1 VPGRLPETRDR
12 VSRVV
17 DHWTLELL
25 NLRLVPRGLDSAI
38 HRLAVARL
46 VSLAGTQAAYI
57 ALIALIYD
65 KSNGS
70 GIWIAAALVAGLGAR
85 VVSAP
90 WAGALGDYFDR
101 RLVMIASDLA
111 AATCFVALSQF
122 DSLPLLVGLAAI
134 AGVAEAPFGAASGAL
149 VAMLVPEDR
158 RGWANGTLSMGTAGG
173 NLIGAAFGGVFV
185 ATAGASGAFLI
196 NAGSFVASAALAV
209 SIKGRFVARDP
220 ANHEKQDVWRGVR
233 ILVSER
239 VLRLSVSS
247 IALVALALA
256 MGNVAEYPL
265 FVSIGAGKVG
275 FGIAVAAWG
284 AGQIAGGKLASRLV
298 GARLERLAIIA
309 GCALTSV
316 VVGIF
321 GGIPV
326 FFLIAALSVLG
337 GLGNSLLNIGLVM
350 SVQRWS
356 PPEVQS
362 RTFAAVEALAN
373 TAVGVSLIAGGL
385 LLAPLGPRGVYLLA
399 GGLGVLAVIIAFRIP
414 REPAPLKLDEAP
426 ASESEPD
433 RRESSSK
440 MRVPKLRPA

>member
-1 VPGRLPETRDR
+1 VIGPRD
-12 VSRVV
+12 S
-17 DHWTLELL
+17 T
-25 NLRLVPRGLDSAI
+25 I

-46 VSLAGTQAAYI
+46 ISLAGTQAAYI

-65 KSNGS
+65 RSGGS
-70 GIWIAAALVAGLGAR
+70 GLWISAALVAGLGAR
-85 VVSAP
+85 VLTAP
-90 WAGALGDYFDR
+90 WAGAVGDYFDR
-101 RLVMIASDLA
+101 RRVMIGSDLA
-111 AATCFVALSQF
+111 AAACFVALSQF
-122 DSLPLLVGLAAI
+122 NSLPLLVGLAAV

-149 VAMLVPEDR
+149 VAMLVPEER
-158 RGWANGTLSMGTAGG
+158 RGWANGALSMGTAGG
-173 NLIGAAFGGVFV
+173 NLVGAAFGGVFV

-196 NAGSFVASAALAV
+196 NAGTFVVSAALAA
-209 SIKGRFVARDP
+209 SIGGRFVARDT
-220 ANHEKQDVWRGVR
+220 ASHETQDMWQGVR
-233 ILVSER
+233 ILLSER

-265 FVSIGAGKVG
+265 FASIGAGKVG

-284 AGQIAGGKLASRLV
+284 VGQIAGAKLGTQIV

-326 FFLIAALSVLG
+326 FLLIAALSILG

-356 PPEVQS
+356 PPEALS

-373 TAVGVSLIAGGL
+373 TAVGVSLVAGGL

-414 REPAPLKLDEAP
+414 REPMQLKTDEAP
-426 ASESEPD
+426 VPEATSD
-433 RRESSSK
+433 RRESQLT
-440 MRVPKLRPA
+440 MRVRTPLQA

>member
-1 VPGRLPETRDR
+1 VIGRRD
-12 VSRVV
+12 S
-17 DHWTLELL
+17 T
-25 NLRLVPRGLDSAI
+25 I

-46 VSLAGTQAAYI
+46 ISLAGTQAAYI

-65 KSNGS
+65 KSGGS
-70 GIWIAAALVAGLGAR
+70 GLWISAALVAGLGAR
-85 VVSAP
+85 VLSAP
-90 WAGALGDYFDR
+90 WAGAVGDYFDR

-111 AATCFVALSQF
+111 AAACFVALSQF
-122 DSLPLLVGLAAI
+122 NSLPLLVGLAAI
-134 AGVAEAPFGAASGAL
+134 AGVAEAPFGAAAGAL
-149 VAMLVPEDR
+149 VSMLVPEER

-173 NLIGAAFGGVFV
+173 SLIGAAFGGVFV

-196 NAGSFVASAALAV
+196 NAGSFVISAALAA
-209 SIKGRFVARDP
+209 SIGGRFVARDT
-220 ANHEKQDVWRGVR
+220 ASHEKQDVWQGVR
-233 ILVSER
+233 ILLRER

-265 FVSIGAGKVG
+265 FASIGAGKVG

-284 AGQIAGGKLASRLV
+284 VGQIAGGKLASRIV
-298 GARLERLAIIA
+298 GARLERLAIIT

-326 FFLIAALSVLG
+326 FLVIAALSILG

-356 PPEVQS
+356 PPEAQS

-373 TAVGVSLIAGGL
+373 TAVAISLIAGGL

-414 REPAPLKLDEAP
+414 REPAPLKTDEAP
-426 ASESEPD
+426 VSDVESY
-433 RRESSSK
+433 RRESQSK
-440 MRVPKLRPA
+440 MRVPSPLPA

>member
-1 VPGRLPETRDR
+1 
-12 VSRVV
+12 
-17 DHWTLELL
+17 
-25 NLRLVPRGLDSAI
+25 
-38 HRLAVARL
+38 
-46 VSLAGTQAAYI
+46 LAGTQAAYI

-65 KSNGS
+65 KSDGS
-70 GIWIAAALVAGLGAR
+70 GVWIAAALVAGLGAR
-85 VVSAP
+85 VLSAP

-111 AATCFVALSQF
+111 AAACFVALSQF
-122 DSLPLLVGLAAI
+122 DSLPLLVALAAV

-149 VAMLVPEDR
+149 VSMLVSEER
-158 RGWANGTLSMGTAGG
+158 RGWANGTLSMGSAGG
-173 NLIGAAFGGVFV
+173 NLIGAALGGVFV

-196 NAGSFVASAALAV
+196 NAGSFVVSAALAA
-209 SIKGRFVARDP
+209 SISGRFVARDTTMR
-220 ANHEKQDVWRGVR
+220 EKPDVWQGVR
-233 ILVSER
+233 TLASER

-275 FGIAVAAWG
+275 FGVAVAAWG
-284 AGQIAGGKLASRLV
+284 AGQIVGGKLASRIV
-298 GARLERLAIIA
+298 GARLERLAIIT

-321 GGIPV
+321 GGVPV
-326 FFLIAALSVLG
+326 FFLIAVLSVLG

-356 PPEVQS
+356 PPQVQS

-373 TAVGVSLIAGGL
+373 TAVAVSLIAGGL
-385 LLAPLGPRGVYLLA
+385 LLAPLGARGVYLLA

-414 REPAPLKLDEAP
+414 REPAPLKTDEAP
-426 ASESEPD
+426 SPNASSD
-433 RRESSSK
+433 RRDSTSK
-440 MRVPKLRPA
+440 MRLRNPLPA

>member
-1 VPGRLPETRDR
+1 
-12 VSRVV
+12 
-17 DHWTLELL
+17 
-25 NLRLVPRGLDSAI
+25 
-38 HRLAVARL
+38 
-46 VSLAGTQAAYI
+46 LAGTQAAYI

-65 KSNGS
+65 KSDGS
-70 GIWIAAALVAGLGAR
+70 GVWIAAALVAGLGAR
-85 VVSAP
+85 VLSAP
-90 WAGALGDYFDR
+90 WAGALGDYLDR

-111 AATCFVALSQF
+111 AAACFVALSQF
-122 DSLPLLVGLAAI
+122 DSLPLLVALAAV

-149 VAMLVPEDR
+149 VSMLVSEER
-158 RGWANGTLSMGTAGG
+158 RGWANGTLSMGSAGG
-173 NLIGAAFGGVFV
+173 NLIGAALGGVFV

-196 NAGSFVASAALAV
+196 NAGSFVVSAALAA
-209 SIKGRFVARDP
+209 SISGRFVARDTTMR
-220 ANHEKQDVWRGVR
+220 EKPDVWQGVR
-233 ILVSER
+233 TLASER

-275 FGIAVAAWG
+275 FGVAVAAWG
-284 AGQIAGGKLASRLV
+284 AGQIVGGKLASRIV
-298 GARLERLAIIA
+298 GARLERLAIIT

-321 GGIPV
+321 GGVPV
-326 FFLIAALSVLG
+326 FFLIAVLSVLG

-356 PPEVQS
+356 PPQVQS

-373 TAVGVSLIAGGL
+373 TAVAVSLIAGGL
-385 LLAPLGPRGVYLLA
+385 LLAPLGARGVYLLA

-414 REPAPLKLDEAP
+414 REPAPLKTDEAP
-426 ASESEPD
+426 SPNASSD
-433 RRESSSK
+433 RRDSTSK
-440 MRVPKLRPA
+440 MRLRNPLPA

>member
-1 VPGRLPETRDR
+1 MSE
-12 VSRVV
+12 SRA
-17 DHWTLELL
+17 
-25 NLRLVPRGLDSAI
+25 AI
-38 HRLAVARL
+38 HRLSVARL

-65 KSNGS
+65 KSDGS
-70 GIWIAAALVAGLGAR
+70 GVWIAAALVAGLGAR
-85 VVSAP
+85 VLSAP

-111 AATCFVALSQF
+111 AAACFVALSQF
-122 DSLPLLVGLAAI
+122 DSLPLLVALAAV

-149 VAMLVPEDR
+149 VSMLVSEER
-158 RGWANGTLSMGTAGG
+158 RGWANGTLSMGSAGG
-173 NLIGAAFGGVFV
+173 NLIGAALGGVFV

-196 NAGSFVASAALAV
+196 NAGSFVVSAALAA
-209 SIKGRFVARDP
+209 SISGRFVARDTTMR
-220 ANHEKQDVWRGVR
+220 EKPDVWQGVR
-233 ILVSER
+233 TLASER

-275 FGIAVAAWG
+275 FGVAVAAWG
-284 AGQIAGGKLASRLV
+284 AGQIVGGKLASRIV
-298 GARLERLAIIA
+298 GARLERLAIIT

-321 GGIPV
+321 GGVPV
-326 FFLIAALSVLG
+326 FFLIAVLSVLG

-356 PPEVQS
+356 PPQVQS

-373 TAVGVSLIAGGL
+373 TAVAVSLIAGGL
-385 LLAPLGPRGVYLLA
+385 LLAPLGARGVYLLA

-414 REPAPLKLDEAP
+414 REPAPLKTDEAP
-426 ASESEPD
+426 SPNASSD
-433 RRESSSK
+433 RRDSTSK
-440 MRVPKLRPA
+440 MRLRNPLPA

>member
-1 VPGRLPETRDR
+1 MSE
-12 VSRVV
+12 SRA
-17 DHWTLELL
+17 
-25 NLRLVPRGLDSAI
+25 AI
-38 HRLAVARL
+38 HRLSVARL
-46 VSLAGTQAAYI
+46 VSLVGTQAAYI

-65 KSNGS
+65 KSDGS
-70 GIWIAAALVAGLGAR
+70 GVWIAAALVAGLGAR
-85 VVSAP
+85 VLSAP

-111 AATCFVALSQF
+111 AAACFVALSQF
-122 DSLPLLVGLAAI
+122 DSLPLLVALAAV

-149 VAMLVPEDR
+149 VSMLVSEER
-158 RGWANGTLSMGTAGG
+158 RGWANGTLSMGSAGG
-173 NLIGAAFGGVFV
+173 NLIGAALGGVFV

-196 NAGSFVASAALAV
+196 NAGSFVVSAALAA
-209 SIKGRFVARDP
+209 SISGRFVARDTTMR
-220 ANHEKQDVWRGVR
+220 EKPDVWQGVR
-233 ILVSER
+233 TLASER

-275 FGIAVAAWG
+275 FGVAVAAWG
-284 AGQIAGGKLASRLV
+284 AGQIVGGKLASRIV
-298 GARLERLAIIA
+298 GARLERLAIIT

-321 GGIPV
+321 GGVPV
-326 FFLIAALSVLG
+326 FFLIAVLSVLG

-356 PPEVQS
+356 PPQVQS

-373 TAVGVSLIAGGL
+373 TAVAVSLIAGGL
-385 LLAPLGPRGVYLLA
+385 LLAPLGARGVYLLA

-414 REPAPLKLDEAP
+414 REPAPLKTDEAP
-426 ASESEPD
+426 SPNASSD
-433 RRESSSK
+433 RRDSTSK
-440 MRVPKLRPA
+440 MRLRNPLPA

>member
-1 VPGRLPETRDR
+1 
-12 VSRVV
+12 
-17 DHWTLELL
+17 
-25 NLRLVPRGLDSAI
+25 
-38 HRLAVARL
+38 
-46 VSLAGTQAAYI
+46 LAGTQAAYI

-65 KSNGS
+65 KSDGS
-70 GIWIAAALVAGLGAR
+70 GVWIAAALVAGLGAR
-85 VVSAP
+85 VLRAP

-111 AATCFVALSQF
+111 AAACFVALSQF
-122 DSLPLLVGLAAI
+122 DSLPLLVALAAVS
-134 AGVAEAPFGAASGAL
+134 GGAEAPFGAASGGL
-149 VAMLVPEDR
+149 VSMLVSEER
-158 RGWANGTLSMGTAGG
+158 RGWANGTLSMGSAGG
-173 NLIGAAFGGVFV
+173 NLIGAALGGVFV

-196 NAGSFVASAALAV
+196 NAGSFVVSAALAA
-209 SIKGRFVARDP
+209 SISGRFVARDTTMR
-220 ANHEKQDVWRGVR
+220 EKPDVWQGVR
-233 ILVSER
+233 TLASER

-275 FGIAVAAWG
+275 FGVAVAAWG
-284 AGQIAGGKLASRLV
+284 AGQIVGGKLASRIV
-298 GARLERLAIIA
+298 GARLERLAIIT

-321 GGIPV
+321 GGVPV
-326 FFLIAALSVLG
+326 FFLIAVLSVLG

-356 PPEVQS
+356 PPQVQS

-373 TAVGVSLIAGGL
+373 TAVAVSLIAGGL
-385 LLAPLGPRGVYLLA
+385 LLAPLGARGVYLLA

-414 REPAPLKLDEAP
+414 REPAPLKTDEAP
-426 ASESEPD
+426 SPNASSD
-433 RRESSSK
+433 RRDSTSK
-440 MRVPKLRPA
+440 MRLRNPLPA

>member
-1 VPGRLPETRDR
+1 
-12 VSRVV
+12 
-17 DHWTLELL
+17 
-25 NLRLVPRGLDSAI
+25 
-38 HRLAVARL
+38 
-46 VSLAGTQAAYI
+46 LAGTQAAYI

-65 KSNGS
+65 KSDGS
-70 GIWIAAALVAGLGAR
+70 GVWIAAALVAGLGAR
-85 VVSAP
+85 VLSAP

-111 AATCFVALSQF
+111 AAACFVALSQF
-122 DSLPLLVGLAAI
+122 DSLPLLVALAAV

-149 VAMLVPEDR
+149 VSMLVSEER
-158 RGWANGTLSMGTAGG
+158 RGWANGTLSMGSAGG
-173 NLIGAAFGGVFV
+173 NLIGAALGGVFV

-196 NAGSFVASAALAV
+196 NAGSFVVSAALAA
-209 SIKGRFVARDP
+209 SISGRFVARDTTMR
-220 ANHEKQDVWRGVR
+220 EKPDVWQGVR
-233 ILVSER
+233 TLASER

-256 MGNVAEYPL
+256 TGNVAEYPL

-275 FGIAVAAWG
+275 FGVAVAAWG
-284 AGQIAGGKLASRLV
+284 AGQIVGGKLASRIV
-298 GARLERLAIIA
+298 GARLERLAIIT

-321 GGIPV
+321 GGVPV
-326 FFLIAALSVLG
+326 FFLIAVLSVLG

-356 PPEVQS
+356 PPQVQS

-373 TAVGVSLIAGGL
+373 TAVAVSLIAGGL
-385 LLAPLGPRGVYLLA
+385 LLAPLGARGVYLLA

-414 REPAPLKLDEAP
+414 REPAPLKTDEAP
-426 ASESEPD
+426 SPNASSD
-433 RRESSSK
+433 RRDSTSK
-440 MRVPKLRPA
+440 MRLRNPLPA

>member
-1 VPGRLPETRDR
+1 
-12 VSRVV
+12 
-17 DHWTLELL
+17 
-25 NLRLVPRGLDSAI
+25 
-38 HRLAVARL
+38 
-46 VSLAGTQAAYI
+46 LAGTQAAYI

-65 KSNGS
+65 KSDGS
-70 GIWIAAALVAGLGAR
+70 GVWIAAALVAGLGAR
-85 VVSAP
+85 VLSAP

-101 RLVMIASDLA
+101 RLMMIASDLA
-111 AATCFVALSQF
+111 AAACFVALSQF
-122 DSLPLLVGLAAI
+122 DSLPLLVALAAV

-149 VAMLVPEDR
+149 VSMLVSEER
-158 RGWANGTLSMGTAGG
+158 RGWANGTLSMGSAGG
-173 NLIGAAFGGVFV
+173 NLIGAALGGVFV

-196 NAGSFVASAALAV
+196 NAGSFVVSAALAA
-209 SIKGRFVARDP
+209 SISGRFVARDTTMR
-220 ANHEKQDVWRGVR
+220 EKPDVWQGVR
-233 ILVSER
+233 TLASER

-275 FGIAVAAWG
+275 FGVAVAAWG
-284 AGQIAGGKLASRLV
+284 AGQIVGGKLASRIV
-298 GARLERLAIIA
+298 GARLERLAIIT

-321 GGIPV
+321 GGVPV
-326 FFLIAALSVLG
+326 FFLIAVLSVLG

-356 PPEVQS
+356 PPQVQS

-373 TAVGVSLIAGGL
+373 TAVAVSLIAGGL
-385 LLAPLGPRGVYLLA
+385 LLAPLGARGVYLLA

-414 REPAPLKLDEAP
+414 REPAPLKTDEAP
-426 ASESEPD
+426 SPNASSD
-433 RRESSSK
+433 RRDSTSK
-440 MRVPKLRPA
+440 MRLRNPLPA